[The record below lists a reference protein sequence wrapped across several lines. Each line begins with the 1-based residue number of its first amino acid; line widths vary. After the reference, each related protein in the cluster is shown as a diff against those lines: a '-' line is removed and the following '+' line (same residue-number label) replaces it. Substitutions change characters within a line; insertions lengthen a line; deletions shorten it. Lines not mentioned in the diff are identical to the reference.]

1 MTLTT
6 TKFESKEEVLK
17 YLNEVYDPWITP
29 VLEEYC
35 SVSND
40 IQLDEVNHWVE
51 SEILIMENEYEQWI
65 NDTYITPGR

>member
-1 MTLTT
+1 MTT

-17 YLNEVYDPWITP
+17 HLNEVYDPWITP

-65 NDTYITPGR
+65 DDTYVTPGR

>member
-65 NDTYITPGR
+65 NDTCITPGR

>member
-1 MTLTT
+1 MTT

-17 YLNEVYDPWITP
+17 YLNEVCDPWITP

>member
-1 MTLTT
+1 MTT

-51 SEILIMENEYEQWI
+51 SEILK
-65 NDTYITPGR
+65 

>member
-1 MTLTT
+1 MTT

-29 VLEEYC
+29 VLEHYC
-35 SVSND
+35 SVSSD

-51 SEILIMENEYEQWI
+51 SEILIMENVYEQWI
-65 NDTYITPGR
+65 DDTYITPGR

>member
-1 MTLTT
+1 MTT

-29 VLEEYC
+29 VLEDYC

-65 NDTYITPGR
+65 NDTYVTPGR